1 MKGLEMMLANML
13 GIKPEEMRAQIEQA
27 LGLMKSGAEA
37 ATQVQADLRQIKAH
51 LGISEKEGN
60 VNGGTAIANRGS
72 SSNNHRIEL

>member
-1 MKGLEMMLANML
+1 MKGLEMMLANMI

-37 ATQVQADLRQIKAH
+37 AAKVQHDLELIKTH
-51 LGISEKEGN
+51 LGISDKEGI

-72 SSNNHRIEL
+72 RADNHRIEL